1 MSSPRVSWNLR
12 IPLIGVTGS
21 ITGTDLTKPA
31 FPAVVSIGGVNAM
44 VEYVGSAPDAVTGL
58 LQVNALVP
66 LNAPTGPPRAGAG
79 LRRPL
84 YPPRRDWQNA
94 PLGLVYPEC
103 RARGA
108 GLFRPTVKV

>member
-1 MSSPRVSWNLR
+1 VSSPRVSWNLR

-66 LNAPTGPPRAGAG
+66 LNAPTGPAVGISLTIGTAQSPAG
-79 LRRPL
+79 
-84 YPPRRDWQNA
+84 
-94 PLGLVYPEC
+94 V
-103 RARGA
+103 
-108 GLFRPTVKV
+108 TVAVE